1 MNSKLP
7 LEGNSIKHVIVI
19 VPELRGSPVN
29 SKSIF
34 KRKLEDTSE
43 EVLKLLNSFGCKF
56 PVAVVSES
64 EAQPSS
70 FKVKSRPEKGA
81 LDRCS
86 VCTFESQEI
95 KKVKKRRSTGSLAY
109 HIRKMDRW
117 V

>member
-56 PVAVVSES
+56 PVVSKS

-70 FKVKSRPEKGA
+70 FKVKTQPEEGA
-81 LDRCS
+81 LDRGAQCAHS
-86 VCTFESQEI
+86 RV
-95 KKVKKRRSTGSLAY
+95 
-109 HIRKMDRW
+109 RKSRK
-117 V
+117 